1 MVATAD
7 ALCYADRMKITC
19 PDCGFFREL
28 AADRAPLRAVIAT
41 CPKCGCRF
49 RFQPEDGFSQV
60 IEHGQATPARPVASR
75 PQEDDPL
82 PPGAIVPGRAG
93 FAQPGASAEA
103 DSGRPRAPEKT
114 APPAGAAARQADE
127 ARPEEDD
134 LSAEAS
140 SVNRK
145 RRPRPA
151 AEDDVNPW
159 DMAPRPAGYLS
170 AFYQTTLRVMFGA
183 GRFFAHLDPEAPQ
196 LRALLYALII
206 TLIMLCSQYLWLSM
220 SREMLEQAM
229 PADAPLMVVIR
240 FALDQPLFYSLI
252 SLAIFVFQIYL
263 GSALLFLCFRMTG
276 VKHATFYIIFQVVA
290 YSTAPLLL
298 CIIPVLGQQVGSIW
312 CLACL
317 VNGCRM
323 ALRLDWPRTLLG
335 FAPLVLLFIVMLSS
349 LRLPY

>member
-1 MVATAD
+1 
-7 ALCYADRMKITC
+7 
-19 PDCGFFREL
+19 
-28 AADRAPLRAVIAT
+28 
-41 CPKCGCRF
+41 
-49 RFQPEDGFSQV
+49 
-60 IEHGQATPARPVASR
+60 
-75 PQEDDPL
+75 
-82 PPGAIVPGRAG
+82 
-93 FAQPGASAEA
+93 
-103 DSGRPRAPEKT
+103 
-114 APPAGAAARQADE
+114 
-127 ARPEEDD
+127 
-134 LSAEAS
+134 
-140 SVNRK
+140 K